1 MTAPAAESA
10 AALSPALS
18 IPDFIAHWQGH
29 RDLTRRVIEAFPDD
43 QLFTFSL
50 GGMRPFGAQATEI
63 HLVDAMTVTALRTGG
78 WTEPDWTAGPGTKV
92 DLLAVWDAVSA
103 ELAEHGPHTDP
114 AFFNQMHALPW
125 GEMPGW
131 VAAIY
136 AVDNEIHH
144 RAQGYVSLRAL
155 GIEPP
160 AFHER

>member
-29 RDLTRRVIEAFPDD
+29 RALTRRVIEAFPDD

-63 HLVDAMTVTALRTGG
+63 HLVDAMTVTAMRTGE
-78 WTEPDWTAGPGTKV
+78 WPEPDWASGPT
-92 DLLAVWDAVSA
+92 DRASLLAAWDEVSA
-103 ELAEHGPHTDP
+103 ELEHHGPHTDP
-114 AFFNQMHALPW
+114 AFFTGMHALPW

-160 AFHER
+160 AFYER